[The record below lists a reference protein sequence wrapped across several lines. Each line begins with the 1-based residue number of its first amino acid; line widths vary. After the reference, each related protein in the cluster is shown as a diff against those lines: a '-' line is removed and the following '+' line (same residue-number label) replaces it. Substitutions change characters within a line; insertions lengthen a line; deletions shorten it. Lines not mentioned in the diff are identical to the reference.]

1 MEQDRRLAT
10 QEKPLLNMLAEAGQ
24 PYISEANR
32 TDEDDK
38 ALIWNCT
45 VKTDRTHI
53 SQQRFDYIYRDVMT
67 YLSEQEKYMF
77 KDFQTNARPREEF
90 FKVVADYLIRYF
102 PSEMRNEN
110 DFNAMMK
117 RLDLA
122 VYGFD
127 VLQPLIDNPDTSDIK
142 ICGPF
147 DIRVRVKG
155 KAYKSNTTF
164 FSNNDL
170 KRFIDGIGYRNYVD
184 ISSEPVTTFTD
195 DHDRNYIL
203 RFVVSNPI
211 VNAPDYPYMHIRKV
225 PKDKPDF
232 DELIRRGL
240 LTEDIKTY
248 LIDRAKNSRAIVIA
262 GPPGSGKSTI
272 LNALIEYIPK
282 TLETLI
288 IQENDELTTQ
298 QSGFMFKHVTHGL
311 EKDAQGK
318 RIPPVTLEELG
329 RFALVEGC
337 NVFIIGEV
345 KGGEMR
351 AAMTLLN
358 AGGRFMTTVHS
369 ISAMD
374 TLDKLADLVKYGS
387 TYSLNEARRMLKSID
402 TVVYAEGYKVR
413 EIVEIKGYDD
423 DTKQYNFD
431 YIYKYPGK

>member
-1 MEQDRRLAT
+1 MIYERRIFT
-10 QEKPLLNMLAEAGQ
+10 MITN
-24 PYISEANR
+24 N
-32 TDEDDK
+32 
-38 ALIWNCT
+38 
-45 VKTDRTHI
+45 
-53 SQQRFDYIYRDVMT
+53 DVYQTLKKMT
-67 YLSEQEKYMF
+67 L
-77 KDFQTNARPREEF
+77 EEF
-90 FKVVADYLIRYF
+90 AQILSSY
-102 PSEMRNEN
+102 SEMRNEN